1 MKNIQNK
8 LIKTLD
14 KCKYCGRT
22 WDEYGNR
29 IKLSNFNYKIN
40 YEFIC
45 EDCQKDFY
53 KRGWKDVKTYSVKMG

>member
-14 KCKYCGRT
+14 KCKYCGRLF
-22 WDEYGNR
+22 DEEENC
-29 IKLSNFNYKIN
+29 IKLPKINYKIN
-40 YEFIC
+40 EFIC

-53 KRGWKDVKTYSVKMG
+53 KRGWKNE

>member
-14 KCKYCGRT
+14 KCKYCGRLF
-22 WDEYGNR
+22 DEEENC
-29 IKLSNFNYKIN
+29 IKLPKINYKIN
-40 YEFIC
+40 EFIC

-53 KRGWKDVKTYSVKMG
+53 KRW

>member
-53 KRGWKDVKTYSVKMG
+53 KRW